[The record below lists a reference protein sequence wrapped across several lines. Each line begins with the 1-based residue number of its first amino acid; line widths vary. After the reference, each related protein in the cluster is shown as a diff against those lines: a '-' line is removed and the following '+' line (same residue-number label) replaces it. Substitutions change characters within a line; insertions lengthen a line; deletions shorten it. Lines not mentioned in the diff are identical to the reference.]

1 MSKTDS
7 ERLPR
12 IYWGTAIA
20 LGALA
25 AAKLIPLPDVTSG
38 TGEVL
43 SLTSAGR
50 SALGIVF
57 FTAILWALEV
67 LPFPVTALV
76 GAVMLPLFG
85 VMEWKDVIKFGVGS
99 DIIPFLLGIMILST
113 GVVES
118 GLAQRVSRRIVRIAG
133 SDPKRVILAFLLF
146 SSFCAAWL
154 GNLAVAAMLQPIAI
168 AIMVSNGLIPGKS
181 NFGTALSI
189 GCAWGALIGS
199 IATPA
204 GGSSNLIAIGFLRDL
219 AGVNL
224 GFTQWMAVGVPAALL
239 MIVPAWA
246 LLVVAFPPEMAE
258 LRGGRAKAHE
268 AGSEG
273 RGRAE
278 QGRGALSAHETWA
291 LLGLVTMLAL
301 WFLGDWL
308 KQRWGLDMSMSLGAI
323 VGTVVYLLPT
333 QGIHSWDAL
342 EHKINW
348 GNLVLVAVGMSLGA
362 AVYNSGAA
370 AWLANAVFGRMAAL
384 APFPRALLLSGAV
397 MLFKLMFSS
406 NTATAS
412 IVMPVVLAAING
424 VAVGPWEFLAPA
436 AMAAPLA
443 FILVTSAPANL
454 VFHDSEC
461 FSVRDMV
468 VVGIPMTIIAAVCI
482 AVVCTLVLG

>member
-1 MSKTDS
+1 MSETDS
-7 ERLPR
+7 GRLPR

-20 LGALA
+20 LGAFA
-25 AAKLIPLPDVTSG
+25 AAKLIPLPDVASS

-43 SLTSAGR
+43 SLTSTGR

-67 LPFPVTALV
+67 FPFPITALV

-85 VMEWKDVIKFGVGS
+85 VMEWRDVIRFGVGS
-99 DIIPFLLGIMILST
+99 DIVPFLLGIMILST

-118 GLAQRVSRRIVRIAG
+118 GLARRVSRRVVRIAG
-133 SDPKRVILAFLLF
+133 SDPKRAILAFLLF
-146 SSFCAAWL
+146 SGLCAAWL

-168 AIMVSNGLIPGKS
+168 AIMASNGLVPGDS

-204 GGSSNLIAIGFLRDL
+204 GGASNLVAIGFLRDL

-224 GFTQWMAVGVPAALL
+224 GFTQWAAVGVPAAML
-239 MIVPAWA
+239 MMVPAWA
-246 LLVVAFPPEMAE
+246 LLVVAFPPEIAE
-258 LRGGRAKAHE
+258 LQ
-268 AGSEG
+268 AGCEG
-273 RGRAE
+273 SVNARKN
-278 QGRGALSAHETWA
+278 RGALTAHEIWA

-301 WFLGDWL
+301 WSLGDWL
-308 KQRWGLDMSMSLGAI
+308 KRAWGLDMSMSLGAI
-323 VGTVVYLLPT
+323 AGAVVYLLPT
-333 QGIHSWDAL
+333 HGIHSWDAL
-342 EHKINW
+342 EHRINW

-370 AWLANAVFGRMAAL
+370 AWLANAVFGRMADL

-436 AMAAPLA
+436 ALAAPLA

-454 VFHDSEC
+454 VFHDSKC
-461 FSVRDMV
+461 FSVRDMA

-482 AVVCTLVLG
+482 AVVCTMVLG